1 MPGRPVKETF
11 MQQCTYTELEHTAE
25 IGLRVQAE
33 SPAALYACAA
43 RAMFSL
49 LRAQPDTGGQACS
62 RLVEIS
68 AVDPESLLVDWL
80 NELLF
85 LHETTGA
92 LFTGCRITHWSP
104 TRLEAEAIGY
114 PPRDAPALHI
124 KAVTYH
130 QLRIAH
136 SEDCWTAEIYFD
148 I

>member
-1 MPGRPVKETF
+1 

-43 RAMFSL
+43 AAMFSL
-49 LRAQPDTGGQACS
+49 LAAQPNTQAPALS
-62 RLVEIS
+62 RPVEIRAADS
-68 AVDPESLLVDWL
+68 ESLLVDWL

-92 LFTGCRITHWSP
+92 LYLDCRITRWSP
-104 TRLEAEAIGY
+104 TRLEAEATGY
-114 PPRDAPALHI
+114 PPLDVPALHI

-130 QLRIAH
+130 QLRIAQ
-136 SEDCWTAEIYFD
+136 SADGWTAEIYFD